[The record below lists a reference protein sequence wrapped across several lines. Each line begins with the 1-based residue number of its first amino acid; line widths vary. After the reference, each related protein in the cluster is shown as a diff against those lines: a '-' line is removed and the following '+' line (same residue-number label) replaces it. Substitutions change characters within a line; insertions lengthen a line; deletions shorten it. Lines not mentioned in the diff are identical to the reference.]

1 MDHRWPA
8 RRAATSP
15 SQQTTLKTLEAEEE
29 EDQGSTHCRL
39 EEESAKSWFFLPNYF
54 PPLINYSEFSRL
66 EHVCPAVEPT
76 PNLKMWG
83 CIPRSTLSWYWSPK
97 MYLKKIAALET
108 ERIGHST

>member
-29 EDQGSTHCRL
+29 EEDQGSTRCRL

-66 EHVCPAVEPT
+66 EHVCHAVEPT
-76 PNLKMWG
+76 PNL
-83 CIPRSTLSWYWSPK
+83 K